1 MKSFQGM
8 TNDELTLIRDNLILD
23 VADLR
28 TEMDDL
34 NNRIM
39 EIETELNRRK
49 RKKRRQRTGVHI
61 WG

>member
-1 MKSFQGM
+1 MSK
-8 TNDELTLIRDNLILD
+8 DELTLIRDNLILD
-23 VADLR
+23 VADLH

-34 NNRIM
+34 NDRIM